1 MGIADEKLSV
11 ISGIPF
17 NQDVL
22 GRPNFRSIIP
32 RLAMGGAMI
41 GLVAALFLIF
51 GIPGLYPLTVGG
63 QPVFPFPPF
72 LIIGFELSMLG
83 LMGTAFV
90 GLLLAGHFPSYEPK
104 MYVPEIS
111 DGKIALVFSCPAEQQ
126 SQFEAALVSL
136 GAEQVKPVEAT
147 VLSNPAF
154 KRLIIAGLF
163 ILIAAVVVEMFAFD
177 MIKINWISFMDIQPA
192 FQPISQPLPVATEAT
207 PVQGPAYDLALG
219 VPSKSSG
226 I

>member
-1 MGIADEKLSV
+1 MSDTLTLLALFTEVDPTVQAIDKLHEMGIADDKMDI

-17 NQDVL
+17 SHTVL
-22 GRPNFRSIIP
+22 GRPRLPTFIP

-51 GIPGLYPLTVGG
+51 GIPGLYPLVVGG

-90 GLLLAGHFPSYEPK
+90 GLFLAGRFPSYEPV

-111 DGKIALVFSCPAEQQ
+111 DGKIALVFPCQAEQQ
-126 SQFEAALVSL
+126 AQFEDAMQSL
-136 GAEQVKPVEAT
+136 GAELDRSVEAKT
-147 VLSNPAF
+147 L
-154 KRLIIAGLF
+154 
-163 ILIAAVVVEMFAFD
+163 
-177 MIKINWISFMDIQPA
+177 
-192 FQPISQPLPVATEAT
+192 
-207 PVQGPAYDLALG
+207 
-219 VPSKSSG
+219 
-226 I
+226 